1 MVDPPGG
8 PALAWP
14 LGACG
19 GPGGLMGPPQH
30 SCQSRCKTKNRLR
43 SGRSL
48 SLSYVH
54 PRGGSSTEVSLR
66 ASGRRHLCPRR
77 LALGS
82 LHDLLAVSDS
92 FSHSYQRPLTGEY
105 ILQIQTLLLAG
116 LSVRIS
122 SLSPV
127 GPFPSLHPLLISKG
141 LVARE
146 EVTLAGGRQETGPGP
161 PKEAPALTPKTL
173 PRPPSSPPRSHVGV
187 PFLGAWRVPCSRAWP
202 PFLVSLSAPPTGPC
216 PVQGPAGHSQV
227 CREQGHLSSGG
238 LDRGES

>member
-1 MVDPPGG
+1 
-8 PALAWP
+8 
-14 LGACG
+14 
-19 GPGGLMGPPQH
+19 MGPPQH
-30 SCQSRCKTKNRLR
+30 SCPSRCKTKNRLR

-48 SLSYVH
+48 SLGYVH

-77 LALGS
+77 LALGR

-92 FSHSYQRPLTGEY
+92 FSHPYQRPLTGEY
-105 ILQIQTLLLAG
+105 VLQIQTLLLAG

-122 SLSPV
+122 SLSPA

-161 PKEAPALTPKTL
+161 PKEAPALTPKTAEAAL
-173 PRPPSSPPRSHVGV
+173 LTSPFPRRGPVPRGLEGALLMGMATFPCV
-187 PFLGAWRVPCSRAWP
+187 PLSTYHGALSRAGARWAQP
-202 PFLVSLSAPPTGPC
+202 G
-216 PVQGPAGHSQV
+216 VQRAGASQLW
-227 CREQGHLSSGG
+227 EA
-238 LDRGES
+238 